1 MNRLNKV
8 SKHIMIFPVL
18 MLLSC
23 LAFSET
29 TKTDLIELEHR
40 PLAPRF
46 SLPDMQDT
54 PRELS
59 DYLGKPVIISF
70 WATWCPYCKKLQP
83 ALQKIDD
90 MGLKVIAVSF
100 KEDDDATPAK
110 ALSDRGY
117 TFKTA
122 VKADAIAQQL
132 GIRGTPTTLFV
143 NKEGNVIWLTNTSN
157 PEDANLHLKART
169 LLHSIDMATE

>member
-1 MNRLNKV
+1 MKQLFIAIALIFISFTSYSQEESAQETYPKLPTLNLQMADG
-8 SKHIMIFPVL
+8 SALNTQDLLGQPYVL
-18 MLLSC
+18 
-23 LAFSET
+23 
-29 TKTDLIELEHR
+29 H
-40 PLAPRF
+40 
-46 SLPDMQDT
+46 
-54 PRELS
+54 
-59 DYLGKPVIISF
+59 F

-100 KEDDDATPAK
+100 KEDDDAAPAK
-110 ALSDRGY
+110 ALSSRGY

-122 VKADAIAQQL
+122 VKADTIAQQL

-157 PEDANLHLKART
+157 PEDPNLHLKART

>member
-1 MNRLNKV
+1 MKQLFIAIALIFISFTSYSQEGSTQETYPKLPTLNLQMADG
-8 SKHIMIFPVL
+8 SAL
-18 MLLSC
+18 NTQDLLGQPYI
-23 LAFSET
+23 L
-29 TKTDLIELEHR
+29 H
-40 PLAPRF
+40 
-46 SLPDMQDT
+46 
-54 PRELS
+54 
-59 DYLGKPVIISF
+59 F

-110 ALSDRGY
+110 ALNERGY

-122 VKADAIAQQL
+122 VKADVIADQL
-132 GIRGTPTTLFV
+132 GIRGTPTTLFI
-143 NKEGNVIWLTNTSN
+143 NKGGNVIWLTNTSN
-157 PEDANLHLKART
+157 PEDTNLNLKART

>member
-1 MNRLNKV
+1 MKQLF
-8 SKHIMIFPVL
+8 IAITFT
-18 MLLSC
+18 LLSFIVSAQEQDAEATYPK
-23 LAFSET
+23 LPALNLQMADGSALST
-29 TKTDLIELEHR
+29 QDL
-40 PLAPRF
+40 
-46 SLPDMQDT
+46 
-54 PRELS
+54 
-59 DYLGKPVIISF
+59 LGQPYILHF

-83 ALQKIDD
+83 ALQKIND
-90 MGLKVIAVSF
+90 MGVKVIAVSF

-122 VKADAIAQQL
+122 VKADATAQQL

-157 PEDANLHLKART
+157 PEDTNLHLKART
-169 LLHSIDMATE
+169 LLHSISEQ

>member
-1 MNRLNKV
+1 MKQLF
-8 SKHIMIFPVL
+8 ITITL
-18 MLLSC
+18 ILLSFT
-23 LAFSET
+23 AY
-29 TKTDLIELEHR
+29 
-40 PLAPRF
+40 A
-46 SLPDMQDT
+46 QDT
-54 PRELS
+54 SPEATYPKLPTLNLQMADGS
-59 DYLGKPVIISF
+59 PLNTQDLLGQPYVLHF

-100 KEDDDATPAK
+100 EEDDDATPAK
-110 ALSDRGY
+110 ALSERGY

-157 PEDANLHLKART
+157 PEDPNLHLNART

>member
-1 MNRLNKV
+1 MKQLFIAIALIFISFTSYSQEESTQEIYPKLPTLNLQMADG
-8 SKHIMIFPVL
+8 SALNTQDLLGQPYVL
-18 MLLSC
+18 
-23 LAFSET
+23 
-29 TKTDLIELEHR
+29 H
-40 PLAPRF
+40 
-46 SLPDMQDT
+46 
-54 PRELS
+54 
-59 DYLGKPVIISF
+59 F

-90 MGLKVIAVSF
+90 MGLQVIAVSF

-110 ALSDRGY
+110 ALSERGY

>member
-1 MNRLNKV
+1 MKQLF
-8 SKHIMIFPVL
+8 ITITL
-18 MLLSC
+18 ILLSFT
-23 LAFSET
+23 AY
-29 TKTDLIELEHR
+29 
-40 PLAPRF
+40 A
-46 SLPDMQDT
+46 QDT
-54 PRELS
+54 SSKATYPKLPTLNLQMADGS
-59 DYLGKPVIISF
+59 PLNTQDLLGQPYVLHF

-100 KEDDDATPAK
+100 KEDNDATPAK
-110 ALSDRGY
+110 ALSERGY

-157 PEDANLHLKART
+157 PEDPNLHLNART

>member
-1 MNRLNKV
+1 MKQLF
-8 SKHIMIFPVL
+8 ITITL
-18 MLLSC
+18 ILLSFT
-23 LAFSET
+23 AY
-29 TKTDLIELEHR
+29 
-40 PLAPRF
+40 A
-46 SLPDMQDT
+46 QDT
-54 PRELS
+54 SSEATYPKLPTLNLQMADGS
-59 DYLGKPVIISF
+59 PLNTQDLLGQPYVLHF

-110 ALSDRGY
+110 ALSERGY

-132 GIRGTPTTLFV
+132 GIRGTPTTLLV

-157 PEDANLHLKART
+157 PEDPNLHLKART
-169 LLHSIDMATE
+169 LLHSIGMATE

>member
-1 MNRLNKV
+1 MKQLF
-8 SKHIMIFPVL
+8 IAIAL
-18 MLLSC
+18 ILLS
-23 LAFSET
+23 FTSYSQEESTQET
-29 TKTDLIELEHR
+29 YPKLPKLNLQMADGSTLNTQDL
-40 PLAPRF
+40 
-46 SLPDMQDT
+46 
-54 PRELS
+54 
-59 DYLGKPVIISF
+59 LGQPYVLHF

-110 ALSDRGY
+110 ALSERGY

-132 GIRGTPTTLFV
+132 DIRGTPTTLFV

-157 PEDANLHLKART
+157 PEDPNLHLKART
-169 LLHSIDMATE
+169 LLHSIDMTNE